1 MTDTTAAPAAQSDA
15 DLLARFKNSK
25 NRPKSSET
33 LGFEMV
39 GLNQAEQWVEIAFTA
54 NETMLNPTGRVQ
66 GGFLA
71 AMLDEALSIAGQVAS
86 GMTHI
91 MSTLEQKTSYLAAA
105 KPGRLVAR
113 GRVTRLGRTVVFLE
127 GEIRDADGRVCA
139 TATATALPVEYKSNR
154 GK

>member
-1 MTDTTAAPAAQSDA
+1 
-15 DLLARFKNSK
+15 
-25 NRPKSSET
+25 
-33 LGFEMV
+33 MV
-39 GLNQAEQWVEIAFTA
+39 ALNQDEQWVEIAFMA

-91 MSTLEQKTSYLAAA
+91 MSTLEQKTNYLSAA

-113 GRVTRLGRTVVFLE
+113 GRVQRLGRTVVFLE
-127 GEIRDADGRVCA
+127 GEIRDSEGKVCA
-139 TATATALPVEYKSNR
+139 TATATALPVEYKTNR